1 MGPIETGLLGLVCL
15 IAVIFLHVPIAIA
28 MAVTGAVGYLLLT
41 GNAAGMVSLFG
52 TEAVNVLINKDFAVI
67 MFFLLMGGFAGAAN
81 LSADIYR
88 CANAWMGHWRGG
100 LAMATV
106 MGCGGFGAISG
117 SSIATTATM
126 ARIAMPEME
135 KRGYSLALC
144 TGTLAAGGTLGS
156 LVPPS
161 IIMVIYAV
169 QVEQFIVDLFIAA
182 LIPSV
187 ISIALFLVAIRVQ
200 LFFKPHMAP
209 PSPRSDFKAR
219 LATTRQAWGAIFVIV
234 VVMGGIYTG
243 AFTVNEAAAV
253 GLVLT
258 LLFAIGRRLMTG
270 EIFWKTLREQASS
283 IALLY
288 LILIGANIF
297 GYFITLSHMPEAIVV
312 WIKELGIPPVFVIL
326 VLIMMYIALGCVFDA
341 LSGMVLTLPFVAPLV
356 AGLGYDLVW
365 WGIVNVMLIEIGMI
379 TPPVG
384 INVFVMHG
392 LRKDIP
398 LSTIFRGI
406 TPFLFANLVALLLV
420 VFIPELATW
429 LPQAMKGR

>member
-1 MGPIETGLLGLVCL
+1 MSPIEVGLIGFGCL
-15 IAVIFLHVPIAIA
+15 IAVIFLQVPIAIA
-28 MAVTGAVGYLLLT
+28 MAVTGAAGYLILT
-41 GNAAGMVSLFG
+41 GNLSGMISLFG
-52 TEAVNVLINKDFAVI
+52 TETVNVLTNKDFAVI

-88 CANAWMGHWRGG
+88 FANAWMGHMRGG
-100 LAMATV
+100 LAMATIF
-106 MGCGGFGAISG
+106 GCGGFGAICG

-135 KRGYSLALC
+135 RRGYSLALC
-144 TGTLAAGGTLGS
+144 TGSLAAGGTLGS

-161 IIMVIYAV
+161 VIMVIYAV
-169 QVEQFIVDLFIAA
+169 QVEQFIIDLFIGAILPSILSVLLFIAA
-182 LIPSV
+182 
-187 ISIALFLVAIRVQ
+187 IRIQ
-200 LFFKPHMAP
+200 LYFRPQMAP
-209 PSPRSDFKAR
+209 LSPRMNFGER
-219 LATTRQAWGAIFVIV
+219 MVVTRKTWGAIFVIV

-243 AFTVNEAAAV
+243 VFTVNEGAAI
-253 GLVLT
+253 GLVLA
-258 LLFAIGRRLMTG
+258 LAFALGRRLLTG
-270 EIFWKTLREQASS
+270 ETFWKTLREQAGS

-297 GYFITLSHMPEAIVV
+297 GYFITLSHMPEAMVEWV
-312 WIKELGIPPVFVIL
+312 KALGIPPIAVIY
-326 VLIMMYIALGCVFDA
+326 VLIVMYIVLGCVFDA
-341 LSGMVLTLPFVAPLV
+341 LSAMVLTLPFVAPLV

-398 LSTIFRGI
+398 LTTIFKGV
-406 TPFLFANLVALLLV
+406 TPFLLANLVALTTV
-420 VFIPELATW
+420 VAFPEIVTW
-429 LPQAMKGR
+429 LPRVLK

>member
-1 MGPIETGLLGLVCL
+1 MSPIEVGLIGFACL
-15 IAVIFLHVPIAIA
+15 IVVIFLQVPIAIA
-28 MAVTGAVGYLLLT
+28 MAVTGAAGYLILT
-41 GNAAGMVSLFG
+41 GNLKGMISLFG
-52 TEAVNVLINKDFAVI
+52 TETVNVLMNKDFAVI

-88 CANAWMGHWRGG
+88 FANAWMGHLRGG
-100 LAMATV
+100 LAMATII
-106 MGCGGFGAISG
+106 GCGGFGAICG

-135 KRGYSLALC
+135 RRGYNLALC
-144 TGTLAAGGTLGS
+144 TGALAAGGTLGS

-161 IIMVIYAV
+161 VIMVIYAV
-169 QVEQFIVDLFIAA
+169 QVEQFIIDLFIGAI
-182 LIPSV
+182 LPS
-187 ISIALFLVAIRVQ
+187 ILSILLFLIAIRIQ
-200 LFFKPHMAP
+200 LHFRPDMAP
-209 PSPRSDFKAR
+209 ASPRSSLGER
-219 LATTRQAWGAIFVIV
+219 LATTRKAWGAIFVIV
-234 VVMGGIYTG
+234 VVMGGIYSG
-243 AFTVNEAAAV
+243 FFTVNEGAAV

-258 LLFAIGRRLMTG
+258 LAFALGRRLLTG
-270 EIFWKTLREQASS
+270 ETFWKTLREQASS

-297 GYFITLSHMPEAIVV
+297 GYFVTLSHMPEATVA
-312 WIKELGIPPVFVIL
+312 WIKSLGIPPTAVIL
-326 VLIMMYIALGCVFDA
+326 VLIAMYIALGCVFDA

-406 TPFLFANLVALLLV
+406 TPFLLANLVALALV
-420 VFIPELATW
+420 VSFPELVTW
-429 LPQAMKGR
+429 LPKALK

>member
-1 MGPIETGLLGLVCL
+1 MSPIEIGLIGLACL
-15 IAVIFLHVPIAIA
+15 VVVIFLQVPIAIA
-28 MAVTGAVGYLLLT
+28 MAVTGAAGYLILT
-41 GNAAGMVSLFG
+41 GNLNGMISLFG
-52 TEAVNVLINKDFAVI
+52 TETVNVLMNKDFAVI

-88 CANAWMGHWRGG
+88 CANAWMGHMRGG

-106 MGCGGFGAISG
+106 IGCGGFGAICG

-135 KRGYSLALC
+135 KRGYALSLC
-144 TGTLAAGGTLGS
+144 TGSLAAGGTLGS

-161 IIMVIYAV
+161 VIMVIYAV
-169 QVEQFIVDLFIAA
+169 QVEQFIIDLFIGAI
-182 LIPSV
+182 LPS
-187 ISIALFLVAIRVQ
+187 ILSIALFLIAVRLQ
-200 LFFKPHMAP
+200 LHFRPELAP
-209 PSPRSDFKAR
+209 PSPRIGFAER
-219 LATTRQAWGAIFVIV
+219 LAATRQAWGAIVLIV
-234 VVMGGIYTG
+234 VVMGGIYSG
-243 AFTVNEAAAV
+243 FFTVNEGAAV
-253 GLVLT
+253 GLVLA
-258 LLFAIGRRLMTG
+258 LAFALGRRLLTG
-270 EIFWKTLREQASS
+270 ATFWMTLREQAGS

-297 GYFITLSHMPEAIVV
+297 GYFITLSHMPEAIVA
-312 WIKELGIPPVFVIL
+312 WIKSLGIAPTAVII
-326 VLIMMYIALGCVFDA
+326 VLILMYVALGCVFDA
-341 LSGMVLTLPFVAPLV
+341 LSAMVLTLPFVAPLV

-398 LSTIFRGI
+398 LTTIFRGI
-406 TPFLFANLVALLLV
+406 TPFLLANIVALALIV
-420 VFIPELATW
+420 SFPELVTW
-429 LPQAMKGR
+429 LPKALK

>member
-1 MGPIETGLLGLVCL
+1 MTPIEIGLLGFLCL
-15 IAVIFLHVPIAIA
+15 IIVIFLQVPIAIA
-28 MAVTGAVGYLLLT
+28 MAVTGAAGYLVLT
-41 GNAAGMVSLFG
+41 GNLKGMISLFG
-52 TEAVNVLINKDFAVI
+52 TETVNVLMNKDFAVI

-88 CANAWMGHWRGG
+88 FANAWMGHLRGG
-100 LAMATV
+100 LAMATII
-106 MGCGGFGAISG
+106 GCGGFGAICG

-135 KRGYSLALC
+135 RRGYALSLC

-161 IIMVIYAV
+161 VIMVIYAV
-169 QVEQFIVDLFIAA
+169 QVEQFIIDLFIGAI
-182 LIPSV
+182 LPS
-187 ISIALFLVAIRVQ
+187 ILSILLFLIAVRIQ
-200 LFFKPHMAP
+200 LYLHPGMAP
-209 PSPRSDFKAR
+209 PSPRTNLSER
-219 LATTRQAWGAIFVIV
+219 LATTRKAWGAIFVIV
-234 VVMGGIYTG
+234 VVMGGIYSG
-243 AFTVNEAAAV
+243 VFTVNEGAAV

-258 LLFAIGRRLMTG
+258 LAFALGRRLLTG
-270 EIFWKTLREQASS
+270 ETFWKTLREQAGS

-297 GYFITLSHMPEAIVV
+297 GYFITLSHMPEATVA
-312 WIKELGIPPVFVIL
+312 WIKSLGIPPISVIL
-326 VLIMMYIALGCVFDA
+326 VLILMYIALGCVFDA

-356 AGLGYDLVW
+356 SGLGYDLVW

-406 TPFLFANLVALLLV
+406 TPFLLANLVALGLV
-420 VFIPELATW
+420 VAFPDLVTW
-429 LPQAMKGR
+429 LPKALK

>member
-1 MGPIETGLLGLVCL
+1 MSPIEVGLIGFACL
-15 IAVIFLHVPIAIA
+15 IAVIFLQVPIAIA
-28 MAVTGAVGYLLLT
+28 MAVTGAAGYLILT
-41 GNAAGMVSLFG
+41 GNLSGMISLFG
-52 TEAVNVLINKDFAVI
+52 TETVNVLMNKDFAVI

-88 CANAWMGHWRGG
+88 FANAWMGHMRGG
-100 LAMATV
+100 LAMATII
-106 MGCGGFGAISG
+106 GCGGFGAICG

-135 KRGYSLALC
+135 RRGYSLALC
-144 TGTLAAGGTLGS
+144 TGSLAAGGTLGS

-161 IIMVIYAV
+161 VIMVIYAV
-169 QVEQFIVDLFIAA
+169 QVEQFIIDLFIGAILPSILSVLLFIAA
-182 LIPSV
+182 
-187 ISIALFLVAIRVQ
+187 IRIQ
-200 LFFKPHMAP
+200 LYFQPQMAP
-209 PSPRSDFKAR
+209 LSPRMNFGERIAI
-219 LATTRQAWGAIFVIV
+219 TRKTWGAIFVIV

-243 AFTVNEAAAV
+243 VFTVNEGAAI
-253 GLVLT
+253 GLVLA
-258 LLFAIGRRLMTG
+258 LAFAVGRRLLTG
-270 EIFWKTLREQASS
+270 ETFWKTLREQAGS

-297 GYFITLSHMPEAIVV
+297 GYFITLSHMPEAMVEWV
-312 WIKELGIPPVFVIL
+312 KALGIPPIAVIF
-326 VLIMMYIALGCVFDA
+326 VLIVMYIVLGCVFDA

-398 LSTIFRGI
+398 LATIFRGI
-406 TPFLFANLVALLLV
+406 TPFLLANLVALAIV
-420 VFIPELATW
+420 VAFPEMVTW
-429 LPQAMKGR
+429 LPKALK

>member
-1 MGPIETGLLGLVCL
+1 MSPIEVGLIGFACL
-15 IAVIFLHVPIAIA
+15 IAVIFLQVPIAIA
-28 MAVTGAVGYLLLT
+28 MAVTGAAGYLILT
-41 GNAAGMVSLFG
+41 GNFSGMISLFG
-52 TEAVNVLINKDFAVI
+52 TETVNVLMNKDFAVI

-88 CANAWMGHWRGG
+88 FANAWMGHMRGG
-100 LAMATV
+100 LAMATII
-106 MGCGGFGAISG
+106 GCGGFGAICG

-135 KRGYSLALC
+135 RRGYSLALC
-144 TGTLAAGGTLGS
+144 TGSLAAGGTLGS

-161 IIMVIYAV
+161 VIMVIYAV
-169 QVEQFIVDLFIAA
+169 QVEQFIIDLFIGAILPSILSVLLFIAA
-182 LIPSV
+182 
-187 ISIALFLVAIRVQ
+187 IRIQ
-200 LFFKPHMAP
+200 LYFRPQMAP
-209 PSPRSDFKAR
+209 LSPVMSFRER
-219 LATTRQAWGAIFVIV
+219 MIVTRKTWGAIFVIV

-243 AFTVNEAAAV
+243 IFTVNEGAAI
-253 GLVLT
+253 GLVLA
-258 LLFAIGRRLMTG
+258 LAFALGRRLLTG
-270 EIFWKTLREQASS
+270 ETFWKTLREQAGS

-297 GYFITLSHMPEAIVV
+297 GYFITLSHMPEAMVEWV
-312 WIKELGIPPVFVIL
+312 KALGIPPIAVIF
-326 VLIMMYIALGCVFDA
+326 VLIVMYIVLGCVFDA

-398 LSTIFRGI
+398 LTTIFRGV
-406 TPFLFANLVALLLV
+406 TPFLLANLLALAIVVA
-420 VFIPELATW
+420 FPEIVTW
-429 LPQAMKGR
+429 LPRALK